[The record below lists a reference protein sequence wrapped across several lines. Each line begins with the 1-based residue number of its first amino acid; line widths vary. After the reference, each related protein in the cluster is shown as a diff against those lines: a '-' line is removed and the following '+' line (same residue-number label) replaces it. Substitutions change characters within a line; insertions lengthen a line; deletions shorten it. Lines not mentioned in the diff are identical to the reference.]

1 MTPHLEDMEQQK
13 IEPGTVVKLRCGSPK
28 MVVARFDDPP
38 PKVPGVFDLNRH
50 FPGWICLWT
59 VQGALR
65 SATFPPEALEI
76 LEPAADAPQPLP
88 VAAKSRGR
96 NGGAKPPGGTIR

>member
-1 MTPHLEDMEQQK
+1 
-13 IEPGTVVKLRCGSPK
+13 

-38 PKVPGVFDLNRH
+38 PKLPDVFDLNRH
-50 FPGWICLWT
+50 FSGWVCLWT

-65 SATFPPEALEI
+65 SATFPAEALEI
-76 LEPAADAPQPLP
+76 IGPVVDVARRPP

-96 NGGAKPPGGTIR
+96 NGRAKPRGA